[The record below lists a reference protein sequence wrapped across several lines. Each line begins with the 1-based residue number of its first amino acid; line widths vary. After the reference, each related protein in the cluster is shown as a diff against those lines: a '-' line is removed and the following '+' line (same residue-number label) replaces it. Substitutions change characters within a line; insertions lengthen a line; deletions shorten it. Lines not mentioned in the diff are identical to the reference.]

1 MTTMAKI
8 GFKPVWEEYHSKRAK
23 EFQATH
29 TGKEPALGSDEYVK
43 WLYGV
48 QQ

>member
-1 MTTMAKI
+1 MAKI
-8 GFKPVWEEYHSKRAK
+8 GFKPVWEESHSKRAD
-23 EFQATH
+23 EFMEQY
-29 TGKEPALGSDEYVK
+29 TGDEPALDSDEYVK